1 MVSVKHARLE
11 EIGQINETNIVCR
24 AFKEP
29 TDLLKSLDNKISNK
43 NKIILMVSAKE
54 TLSVPGFDIEYR
66 ESEASKIL
74 EKKRG
79 FLEIRLS

>member
-1 MVSVKHARLE
+1 
-11 EIGQINETNIVCR
+11 
-24 AFKEP
+24 
-29 TDLLKSLDNKISNK
+29 
-43 NKIILMVSAKE
+43 MVSAKE

-79 FLEIRLS
+79 FLEIQMS